1 MNKFEIFDNEFQV
14 LRRIDKLRIED
25 INDENIV
32 VIYKDGFEHQT
43 LRYSNVNFKKSN
55 GNLWDRLMAR
65 IGDNTGEDRVFNSL
79 NLTSEESKRY
89 QEIVENGAF
98 LLFVSGVNIEN
109 LPSEEDSYVSST
121 DDDAET
127 YETAGTAVDMSAEE
141 ETPPLP
147 DSEVPEL
154 PSNNRQAESTDGAV
168 IDMRTYVTSPPLE
181 AEDDDDSSDESQEK
195 DDTDKDDKED
205 NVEEE
210 AHKAPKNP
218 DYTVK
223 DNVVDLSGK

>member
-32 VIYKDGFEHQT
+32 VIYKDGFKHQT

-65 IGDNTGEDRVFNSL
+65 IGDDTGEDRVFNSL
-79 NLTSEESKRY
+79 NLTSEESEKY

-98 LLFVSGVNIEN
+98 LLFVSGMDIDN
-109 LPSEEDSYVSST
+109 LPSEEEESHVSST
-121 DDDAET
+121 DDDEET
-127 YETAGTAVDMSAEE
+127 YETAGTANDMRTEDS
-141 ETPPLP
+141 PPLP
-147 DSEVPEL
+147 DPEVPEL
-154 PSNNRQAESTDGAV
+154 SSNNRQTESTDGAV

-181 AEDDDDSSDESQEK
+181 AEDDDASSDEAPEK
-195 DDTDKDDKED
+195 DGTDKDEKEE

-210 AHKAPKNP
+210 AHKAPKDP
-218 DYTVK
+218 DYTIK